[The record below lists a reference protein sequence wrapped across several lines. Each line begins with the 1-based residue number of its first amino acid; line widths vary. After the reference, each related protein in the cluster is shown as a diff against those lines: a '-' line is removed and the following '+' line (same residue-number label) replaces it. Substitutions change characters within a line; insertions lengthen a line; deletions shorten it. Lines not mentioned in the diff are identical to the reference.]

1 MQKTKEKKYT
11 MNLCEGPLLGKILL
25 FALPLMLSS
34 VLQLLFNAAD
44 VIVVGNFA
52 GSQSLAAVGSTGS
65 LINLLT
71 NLFVGLSVGVNV
83 VVAHFM
89 GAGEKNRI
97 SRTIHTSI
105 LLSVLSGVFLTFF
118 GIAMARLLLVWMSSP
133 EDVIELAAL
142 YLRIY
147 FLGMPALMLYN
158 FGSAILRAAGDT
170 KRPLYYLFFAGVV
183 NVILNLGFVIG
194 LKMGVAGVAA
204 ATVASEYISGF
215 LVLRCLMQEEGA
227 LHLELRN
234 LRIHWDIVKQLLRI
248 GLPAGIQGTIFSL
261 SNVVIQSS
269 INSFGSTVMAG
280 SAAAANLEGFVYVSM
295 NALYQTALTFVSQN
309 YGAGKKERIP
319 GIVLRCQGIVILVG
333 LVLGNGAYLI
343 GRQLLAIYSQDGQVI
358 EAGMRRMAVICCFY
372 FLCGVMD
379 VMVGAL
385 RGVGYSVMPMIVSL
399 LGACGLRLLWIATIF
414 AGHHTERVL
423 YLSYPVSWFLTAS
436 VHLLCFLLIWGRIK
450 KKKM

>member
-105 LLSVLSGVFLTFF
+105 LLSVISGVFLTFF

-133 EDVIELAAL
+133 EDVIELASL

-333 LVLGNGAYLI
+333 VVLGNGAYLI

>member
-1 MQKTKEKKYT
+1 